1 MKLKGWR
8 RSCGGNGISQRDFVD
23 MLRKA
28 APGDAS
34 AARILSWITN
44 WRIILI
50 ASVLLL
56 AAAYIPRL
64 YAAWAGGAGIFDS
77 AGEPFGADYVNIRT
91 TARMALDGRVAELF
105 DAIGFHAA
113 QEAMLGRP
121 FQDHNWSYPP
131 HFVPWILVFGLAPY
145 LWGFIL
151 WMGTTFGAYLAAILP
166 GRPQKASLFLALLL
180 APSTYVNLA
189 GGQNGFL
196 TAALMLGALRLLERH
211 PIWAGVLFGLLTV
224 KPQLGI
230 LVPVALIAAGAWR
243 AIFSAVVTT
252 AVTIAASIGLYGT
265 EPWIAYVR
273 DTSRVQAA
281 VLEYGTGVF
290 TLMMPTPFM
299 AARIMDW
306 GIGIGYALNAA
317 IALGAAVVVGWAYR
331 GKWGSADLR
340 AAILLT
346 ATLLAS
352 PYAFN
357 YDMTALSAMLL
368 CVMAGLSNTAY
379 RQGELL
385 VFIATWS
392 LPMMVLTL
400 NGAGIPLGPIVLAAM
415 LAYLVLRA
423 RDEGRSRTLQPA
435 TTGVG

>member
-1 MKLKGWR
+1 
-8 RSCGGNGISQRDFVD
+8 

-28 APGDAS
+28 ALGDVSGAK
-34 AARILSWITN
+34 ILGWVTN

-56 AAAYIPRL
+56 VSTYIPRL
-64 YAAWAGGAGIFDS
+64 HAAWFGGAGIFDS
-77 AGEPFGADYVNIRT
+77 AGEPFGADYVNIWT
-91 TARMALDGRVAELF
+91 TARMVLDGRVAELF
-105 DAIGFHAA
+105 DAAGFHAA

-145 LWGFIL
+145 LWGFAL
-151 WMGTTFGAYLAAILP
+151 WMGTTFGAYLAAVLP
-166 GRPQKASLFLALLL
+166 GRPQKTSLFLALLL
-180 APSTYVNLA
+180 APSTYANLA

-196 TAALMLGALRLLERH
+196 TAALLLGALRLLERH

-243 AIFSAVVTT
+243 AIFSALITT
-252 AVTIAASIGLYGT
+252 ALSIAASIALFGV
-265 EPWIAYVR
+265 EPWIAYLR
-273 DTSRVQAA
+273 ETTRIQAA
-281 VLEYGTGVF
+281 VLEYGTGLF

-306 GIGIGYALNAA
+306 GIGVGYGLNAV
-317 IALGAAVVVGWAYR
+317 IALGAAIVVGWVYR
-331 GKWGSADLR
+331 ARWGSTDLR
-340 AAILLT
+340 AAVLLT

-357 YDMTALSAMLL
+357 YDMTALSAVLL
-368 CVMAGLSNTAY
+368 CIMACLPNKAF

-385 VFIATWS
+385 AFIATWS
-392 LPMMVLTL
+392 LPMTVLL
-400 NGAGIPLGPIVLAAM
+400 MNNAGIPLAPVVLAGM
-415 LAYLVLRA
+415 LAFLTLRA
-423 RDEGRSRTLQPA
+423 KAGTA
-435 TTGVG
+435 

>member
-1 MKLKGWR
+1 MR
-8 RSCGGNGISQRDFVD
+8 RQWDFVD

-34 AARILSWITN
+34 AAKTLGWVTN

-56 AAAYIPRL
+56 AGAYTPRL
-64 YAAWAGGAGIFDS
+64 YAAWSGGTGIFDS
-77 AGEPFGADYVNIRT
+77 AGEPFGADYVNIWT
-91 TARMALDGRVAELF
+91 TARMALDGRVVELF

-131 HFVPWILVFGLAPY
+131 HFVPWILIFGLVPY
-145 LWGFIL
+145 LWGFVL

-166 GRPQKASLFLALLL
+166 GRPQKRTLCLALLL

-196 TAALMLGALRLLERH
+196 TAALLLGALRLLERH

-230 LVPVALIAAGAWR
+230 LVPVALLAAGAWR

-252 AVTIAASIGLYGT
+252 ALTIAASIAFYGT
-265 EPWIAYVR
+265 EPWIAYLR

-281 VLEYGTGVF
+281 VLEYGEGLF

-299 AARIMDW
+299 AARIMGL
-306 GIGIGYALNAA
+306 GIDLGYVFNAV
-317 IALGAAVVVGWAYR
+317 IALGAAIVVGWVYR
-331 GKWGSADLR
+331 AKWGSTDLR

-368 CVMAGLSNTAY
+368 CIMACLPNKAY

-385 VFIATWS
+385 AFIATWS
-392 LPMMVLTL
+392 LPMTVLL
-400 NGAGIPLGPIVLAAM
+400 MNNAGIPLGPVVPAAM
-415 LAYLVLRA
+415 LAYLTLRA
-423 RDEGRSRTLQPA
+423 KAEGRFVA
-435 TTGVG
+435 